1 MYVTNFCNLFLKNKV
16 MLHLAM
22 QCLYLDI
29 ILHSKNFAS
38 LEVKPMNMSRLSFAS
53 VFKLLNEEFGAHPK
67 DDGEAVLESLNKEK
81 EVEEETTDHV
91 PQPNFKRKYTDT
103 ESDNDECEQFDE
115 LKQNLP
121 NSEKLVLDS
130 FTSEKVTE
138 HFVYNNIGEF
148 ADLNENY
155 LSAVDIAETTL
166 KKLLD
171 DVYETSKHR
180 KDQKKKKKKLL
191 TEVERLK
198 RGRDSHP
205 ILNVCSP
212 ISSKDGGKFTNI
224 IGFSQRTIKIFG
236 SSTWLKQ

>member
-1 MYVTNFCNLFLKNKV
+1 M
-16 MLHLAM
+16 
-22 QCLYLDI
+22 

-38 LEVKPMNMSRLSFAS
+38 LEVQLMNMSRLSFAS
-53 VFKLLNEEFGAHPK
+53 VFKLLNEEFGADFKH
-67 DDGEAVLESLNKEK
+67 DGEAVLESPNKEK

-138 HFVYNNIGEF
+138 NFVYNNIGEF

-198 RGRDSHP
+198 RGRDNHTMAVVQSAQILERLHKRLYRNYFKQKMEPNSRILLESH
-205 ILNVCSP
+205 
-212 ISSKDGGKFTNI
+212 
-224 IGFSQRTIKIFG
+224 
-236 SSTWLKQ
+236 

>member
-1 MYVTNFCNLFLKNKV
+1 

-103 ESDNDECEQFDE
+103 EE
-115 LKQNLP
+115 
-121 NSEKLVLDS
+121 LVLHS
-130 FTSEKVTE
+130 YTSQKVLE
-138 HFVYNNIGEF
+138 NFVLSNIGQF
-148 ADLNENY
+148 LDLNEID
-155 LSAVDIAETTL
+155 LPPADIAETTL
-166 KKLLD
+166 NKLLD
-171 DVYETSKHR
+171 DVEKTSEHR
-180 KDQKKKKKKLL
+180 QD
-191 TEVERLK
+191 
-198 RGRDSHP
+198 
-205 ILNVCSP
+205 
-212 ISSKDGGKFTNI
+212 
-224 IGFSQRTIKIFG
+224 
-236 SSTWLKQ
+236 

>member
-1 MYVTNFCNLFLKNKV
+1 

-38 LEVKPMNMSRLSFAS
+38 LEVKPTNMSRLSFAS
-53 VFKLLNEEFGAHPK
+53 VFKSLNEEFGAHPK
-67 DDGEAVLESLNKEK
+67 NDGEAVLESLNKEK

-91 PQPNFKRKYTDT
+91 PKPNFKSKYTDT

-138 HFVYNNIGEF
+138 NFVYNNIGEF

-171 DVYETSKHR
+171 DVYETSEHR

-198 RGRDSHP
+198 RGRDNHP
-205 ILNVCSP
+205 ILNGCSP
-212 ISSKDGGKFTNI
+212 ISSKDGTKFTNI

-236 SSTWLKQ
+236 SSTWLQQ